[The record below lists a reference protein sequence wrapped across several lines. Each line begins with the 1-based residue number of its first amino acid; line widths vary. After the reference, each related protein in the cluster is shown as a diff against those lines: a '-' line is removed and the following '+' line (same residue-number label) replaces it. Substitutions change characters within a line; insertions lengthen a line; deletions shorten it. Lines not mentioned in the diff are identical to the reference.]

1 MSIVETSLRRPV
13 TVVMF
18 FLSLIVIGAIASVRL
33 PLEQFPEIN
42 APFLMVSL
50 PYAGSTPQEVERTLV
65 RPVEET
71 LATLPGIK
79 QMRAQARS
87 DGGSI
92 FMEFSDWNRDI
103 AIAASEARDRI
114 DAIRSDLPEDFRR
127 YFVFKFST
135 TDEPV
140 LRIRLASDTVDLTGS
155 YDLIDRSLKRRL
167 ERLPGVAK
175 VEISGAP
182 PNEVEIAIDPDR
194 LTAHGVSLNELSR
207 RLQAVNFSVS
217 GGSIDEGNRRLRVQ
231 PVGELRDLSELRD
244 LVLNERGLRL
254 GDVAEVKLRPARM
267 DYRRQL
273 DGRPAVGIDIYR
285 ERNANL
291 VEVSRTAKAELDAIA
306 QEPEFAGVRFI
317 SFDDQ
322 GSNVTD
328 SLL

>member
-1 MSIVETSLRRPV
+1 
-13 TVVMF
+13 
-18 FLSLIVIGAIASVRL
+18 
-33 PLEQFPEIN
+33 
-42 APFLMVSL
+42 
-50 PYAGSTPQEVERTLV
+50 
-65 RPVEET
+65 
-71 LATLPGIK
+71 
-79 QMRAQARS
+79 
-87 DGGSI
+87 
-92 FMEFSDWNRDI
+92 MEFSDWNRDI

-175 VEISGAP
+175 VEVSGAP

-207 RLQAVNFSVS
+207 RLQAVNVSVS

-273 DGRPAVGIDIYR
+273 DGRPAVGIDVYK
-285 ERNANL
+285 ERSANL
-291 VEVSRTAKAELDAIA
+291 VEVSRATLAEVDRIA
-306 QEPEFAGVRFI
+306 QDPEFAGI
-317 SFDDQ
+317 
-322 GSNVTD
+322 G
-328 SLL
+328 